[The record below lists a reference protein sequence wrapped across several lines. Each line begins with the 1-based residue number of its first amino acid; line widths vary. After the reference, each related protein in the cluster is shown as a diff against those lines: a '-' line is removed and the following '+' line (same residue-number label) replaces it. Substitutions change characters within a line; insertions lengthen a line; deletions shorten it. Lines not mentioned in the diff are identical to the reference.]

1 LSVVVFLEKKKK
13 RRRGRGEKRG
23 KGVIEI
29 LKGRKEPQQPK
40 SNEVE
45 DKEGRKGA
53 NGNSPRGQWKH
64 TETK

>member
-1 LSVVVFLEKKKK
+1 MKEGD
-13 RRRGRGEKRG
+13 RDTKRG
-23 KGVIEI
+23 
-29 LKGRKEPQQPK
+29 KEPQQLK
-40 SNEVE
+40 SNEGE